1 VPVDVGG
8 DTEAQNNGISSAGT
22 TIGKDVAVKQ
32 ITPVAATVEEVAKEE
47 RV

>member
-8 DTEAQNNGISSAGT
+8 DTEAQNNGINGAGT
-22 TIGKDVAVKQ
+22 ANGKDVVVKQ